1 MLEIINIYAHGYC
14 FIPVI
19 NALKNSDFF
28 NIVSST
34 DEVNIVELEQQLS
47 ANSGYLRAALKMV
60 ESVGWISTTDNTIQ
74 LIHKDRLE
82 NFLDL
87 LDDSLLIPYR
97 SNILCAALDDAQIPL
112 LKSWF
117 EFMQSNKRRLENET
131 EREML
136 DGTVIAPL
144 LVAIKKQ
151 IGNSPITDTVLSDS
165 FSPALQSLLSE
176 IFSLKGWMVHN
187 RLNGIGKFL
196 IERAFNLGMS
206 ISYWP
211 MWLQMPI
218 LLFGDPDIVFSHDE
232 YGHETHIDRT
242 LNVVASGFQH
252 EKYFSNVDQVLGH
265 IFDNID
271 IDNQPKYIA
280 DIGCGDGSF
289 LNHVYTFII
298 NNTLRGKSLAAQ
310 PLLLI
315 GIDLNP
321 KSLKQTELTLQDIPH
336 ITIEGD
342 VANPAALLKTLE
354 SKGITDPQNILHI
367 RSFLDHEIPYL
378 GADDR
383 LAADEKMPRPPNF
396 ISIANNG
403 QLQNN
408 NLIIQRYI
416 EHFSRWATVS
426 SKHGLL
432 ILEVHTLPTN
442 VVQQFFSSNESFH
455 FDAIHSFSRQNLL
468 DAATFM
474 QVTAEAGLFSDS
486 DYFHRFPRAFPY
498 TRVSLNWFRKKDYS
512 LRNARMKDIEA
523 LLKLEELCW
532 ASELRADREELV
544 RRIKQNPA
552 GNIVIDYQGEVVGVG
567 YTQRIVSEQLLYQTT
582 AAQVNQLHDDDAPVF
597 QLLAINIHPE
607 WQHMTLGD
615 TMLTYLLRLASLID
629 SVEKVVGVT
638 RCKNYPRYQ
647 HTMTYEQYVN
657 QPLTDG
663 LQIDPI
669 LNFHLSRGA
678 RIIDIIR
685 DYRPTDSDNEGH
697 GVLIGYA
704 IRDEIESTQDDPLVF
719 SDKHKTFAQY
729 SDNEV
734 EQAITA
740 RLKKLLGQQKISHYS
755 STTSFRDMGLDSL
768 DLTEL
773 RTMINCLLNTR
784 LDAAI
789 FFRFPTPES
798 IINYLNS
805 IKNSSSQALEQKEEL
820 KETVINS
827 RPEPPTPTDSE
838 QINAQKATPQY
849 TTDDYQAG
857 ANDIALVG
865 ISCRFPQGINDK
877 DSFWQFLLNS
887 GDIITKVPQDRWD
900 PSITDG
906 VKGASYGGFLT
917 DVSEFDAAF
926 FGISPREAVNMDPQQ
941 RLLLEIS
948 WQAFEDAGIVPQTLK
963 GSNTGVFI
971 GHFGHDYESLQI
983 KAYGYDDLQANFSTA
998 TSASVQAG
1006 RLSYFYDF
1014 HGPAVSLNT
1023 ACSST
1028 LVAIHMASQSLL
1040 QKECDVALAGGANLI
1055 LTPELSLVFGRAN
1068 MLSAV
1073 GKCKTFAAS
1082 ADGYV
1087 RSEGCAMVVLKRV
1100 QDAIN
1105 AGDTILAIIKGSA
1118 INQDGASNGLTAPNG
1133 VAQEMVIQ
1141 AALARANIAPHEITY
1156 IETHGTGTSL
1166 GDPIEVEALVNV
1178 FAEDNNRRSSPLLFG
1193 AVKTRL
1199 GHTEAVAGL
1208 AGFIKAALILKNRII
1223 PPMPLISQINPLVG
1237 QQLQRIS
1244 ATINETAMTIG
1255 AEQPLARAGIS
1266 AFGYS
1271 GTNAHLILEEAPH
1284 RLLPKIMARSS
1295 TTLPFLISA
1304 KTASALQ
1311 QQAAKLQA
1319 LLRESPD
1326 INLTDLAGS
1335 LATARSHFNIRASIL
1350 TDRRHSLLDGLTSLA
1365 QGETRDDVHISEIQ
1379 QTGKL
1384 ALLFTGQGSQY
1395 AGMGYTCYSLF
1406 PVFREIFD
1414 AICTELDGLMVDLQQ
1429 PALRDIIFAE
1439 SGGNRAKLL
1448 NQTVS
1453 TQTALFALEVALFRL
1468 VESWGVKPD
1477 LLCGHSIG
1485 EVAAAHIA
1493 GVLSLQDA
1501 CLLVSARA
1509 RLMQAQRTDG
1519 AMVSLQ
1525 ASEAEVQP
1533 YLVGKENEVSI
1544 AALNGPRATVIAG
1557 DEALVI
1563 AIANQFADKGHRAT
1577 RLIVSH
1583 AFHSPHMDGMLDEF
1597 QRILSG
1603 LTFHEP
1609 GIPIISN
1616 LSGKLAEPGQ
1626 LCSPNYWVHHVRSA
1640 VRFSDGIRSAE
1651 VFGAT
1656 TFLEIGPQG
1665 ILTSMAKA
1673 SLLEDNKKPAVLI
1686 ASLNCHDNDGTR
1698 LMAMLATLH
1707 LQGHTPDWAAVFTPL
1722 SAKRITLPA
1731 YAFQRLPYWVN
1742 VDNPDGASSVSQAA
1756 NALRYSLE
1764 WKALTQ
1770 PRATNL
1776 SGNWLLITPDED
1788 GLRPLINDLSQ
1799 ALSNQGA
1806 TVTLQY
1812 WSNIQPDISVL
1823 TETLN
1828 GLARNPQQQVNVL
1841 SLLAFAEQPYASNH
1855 DLPAGFALNMQL
1867 LQFINQFESSVSCWL
1882 ITRSAIAATFADP
1895 LNHPLQALN
1904 WGMARAVALE
1914 YPDLSGGI
1922 IDFPEQATSA
1932 TVSQLLSVLSEPGM
1946 ENQWALRDGK
1956 ILVPRLRHA
1965 VASPKTVPWKPV
1977 SSVLIT
1983 GGTGAIA
1990 EHLTRWL
1997 CHLGAQHIILAS
2009 RRLPDP
2015 AQQKSFYEHAGP
2027 GTRITFEQ
2035 CDVADRQSV
2044 AALLSR
2050 QEKNGDR
2057 VSSVFHAAGILD
2069 DRPLNALSLEQLSA
2083 TLAGKVQGARNLSEL
2098 LNDKPLDAFVLF
2110 SSIASIWGSA
2120 QQVGYAAANAYLDA
2134 LAFQRHSQGLAGTSI
2149 SWGMW
2154 QGKGMATEKL
2164 MQERVQRYGI
2174 RQIPPAKAI
2183 AMLQESLDRNLCH
2196 TVIADVDWPGFSLFY
2211 SLARSR
2217 PLLTELPELIQ
2228 QEEEAAP
2235 QNSQTSKNTSS
2246 ALLAELSLLDEK
2258 QRSAHILS
2266 VVIKSTAAVL
2276 GFETSTALEP
2286 DSGFFNL
2293 GLDSIM
2299 AVELREK
2306 LQKISGVNL
2315 PVTLVFD
2322 YPTPR
2327 ASATFLAEKV
2337 LALMPST
2344 SEPQDEAGHLKAQ
2357 PASET
2362 TIVAAP
2368 ESDLSV
2374 LDDDDLIAAASALI
2388 KGGE

>member
-1 MLEIINIYAHGYC
+1 MLELINIYAHGYC
-14 FIPVI
+14 FFPVI
-19 NALKNSDFF
+19 NALKKTEFF
-28 NIVSST
+28 SILSST
-34 DEVNIVELEQQLS
+34 DKIDIAEFERQLS

-60 ESVGWISTTDNTIQ
+60 ESVGWISITDNKIQ
-74 LIHKDRLE
+74 LIQKDNLE
-82 NFLDL
+82 NFLDV
-87 LDDSLLIPYR
+87 LDDNLLMPYR
-97 SNILCAALDDAQIPL
+97 SNILSAALDDAQIPL
-112 LKSWF
+112 LKSWIKIL
-117 EFMQSNKRRLENET
+117 QTNKQRLQNET
-131 EREML
+131 ERDML
-136 DGTVIAPL
+136 DGIVIAPL
-144 LVAIKKQ
+144 LVAIKKEL
-151 IGNSPITDTVLSDS
+151 GKSPITDTVLSDS
-165 FSPALQSLLSE
+165 FSPALQNLLSE
-176 IFSLKGWMVHN
+176 LFTLKGWMEHG
-187 RLNGIGKFL
+187 RINGTGKFL
-196 IERAFNLGMS
+196 IERAYNLGMS

-211 MWLQMPI
+211 MWLQMPT
-218 LLFGDPDIVFSHDE
+218 LLFGDPNTVFSHDE

-252 EKYFSNVDQVLGH
+252 EKYFSNVDQVLSR

-271 IDNQPKYIA
+271 LENQPKYIA

-289 LNHVYTFII
+289 LHRVYTFII
-298 NNTLRGKSLAAQ
+298 NNTLRGKNLAAQ

-315 GIDLNP
+315 GIDLNQ
-321 KSLKQTELTLQDIPH
+321 KSLKQTELTLQNIPH

-342 VANPAALLKTLE
+342 VGNPAAFLKTLK
-354 SKGITDPQNILHI
+354 SKGISDPQNILHI

-378 GADDR
+378 GVDDR
-383 LAADEKMPRPPNF
+383 QAADERMTRPLNF

-408 NLIIQRYI
+408 NQIIQRYV
-416 EHFSRWATVS
+416 EHFSRWAAVS
-426 SKHGLL
+426 SRHGML
-432 ILEVHTLPTN
+432 ILEVHTLPTS
-442 VVQQFFSSNESFH
+442 VVQQYFSSNESFH

-486 DYFHRFPRAFPY
+486 DYFYRFPRAFPY
-498 TRVSLNWFRKKDYS
+498 TRVSLNWLRKKDYS
-512 LRNARMKDIEA
+512 LRNARLKDIEA

-532 ASELRADREELV
+532 ESELRVDREELT
-544 RRIKQNPA
+544 RRITQNPA

-567 YTQRIVSEQLLYQTT
+567 YTQRIASEQLLYQTT
-582 AAQVNQLHDDDAPVF
+582 AGQVNQLHDDDAPVF

-607 WQHMTLGD
+607 WQHMALGD

-657 QPLTDG
+657 QPATDG

-669 LNFHLSRGA
+669 LHFHLSHGA
-678 RIIDIIR
+678 RIINIIR
-685 DYRPTDSDNEGH
+685 GYRPADSDNEGH

-704 IRDEIESTQDDPLVF
+704 IRDEIESTQEDPLVF

-729 SDNEV
+729 SDTEV

-740 RLKKLLGQQKISHYS
+740 RLKKLLGQKKLSHYS
-755 STTSFRDMGLDSL
+755 PTTSFRDMGLDSL

-773 RTMINCLLNTR
+773 RAMINRLLDTR

-789 FFRFPTPES
+789 FFRFSTPES

-805 IKNSSSQALEQKEEL
+805 IKNPSIQTPVQTSEL

-827 RPEPPTPTDSE
+827 RPEPPTPTNAG
-838 QINAQKATPQY
+838 QINSPKAAPQY
-849 TTDDYQAG
+849 TADDYQAG

-887 GDIITKVPQDRWD
+887 GDVITKVPQDRWD
-900 PSITDG
+900 PSITDE
-906 VKGASYGGFLT
+906 VKGASYGGFLNH
-917 DVSEFDAAF
+917 VSEFDAAF

-1068 MLSAV
+1068 MLSAD

-1100 QDAIN
+1100 QDAID

-1156 IETHGTGTSL
+1156 LETHGTGTSL
-1166 GDPIEVEALVNV
+1166 GDPVEVEALVNV
-1178 FAEDNNRRSSPLLFG
+1178 FAEDNDRRSSPLLLG

-1208 AGFIKAALILKNRII
+1208 AGFIKAALILKHRTI

-1237 QQLQRIS
+1237 QQLQRIY
-1244 ATINETAMTIG
+1244 ATINETALTIG
-1255 AEQPLARAGIS
+1255 AEQTLARAGIS

-1284 RLLPKIMARSS
+1284 LLSPKVTARAS

-1311 QQAAKLQA
+1311 QQAARLQT
-1319 LLRESPD
+1319 LLTESPD

-1335 LATARSHFNIRASIL
+1335 LATTRSHFKIRASIL

-1365 QGETRDDVHISEIQ
+1365 QGETSDDVQISEIQ

-1395 AGMGYTCYSLF
+1395 AGMGYTCYGQF
-1406 PVFREIFD
+1406 PLFREIFD
-1414 AICTELDGLMVDLQQ
+1414 AICAELDGLMVDLQQ

-1439 SGGNRAKLL
+1439 PGGNRAKLL
-1448 NQTVS
+1448 DQTVF

-1557 DEALVI
+1557 DEALAVV
-1563 AIANQFADKGHRAT
+1563 IANQFADKGRRTT
-1577 RLIVSH
+1577 RLTVSH

-1603 LTFHEP
+1603 LTFHTP
-1609 GIPIISN
+1609 RIPIISN
-1616 LSGKLAEPGQ
+1616 LSGKLADPSQ
-1626 LCSPNYWVHHVRSA
+1626 LCSPDYWVHHVRSA
-1640 VRFSDGIRSAE
+1640 VRFSDGIRAAE
-1651 VFGAT
+1651 AFGAT

-1665 ILTSMAKA
+1665 ILTSMAKTC
-1673 SLLEDNKKPAVLI
+1673 LLEDNEKPAVLI
-1686 ASLNCHDNDGTR
+1686 AALNGHDNDGAR

-1707 LQGHTPDWAAVFTPL
+1707 LQGHTPDWAAVFTPW
-1722 SAKRITLPA
+1722 STRRIALPA

-1742 VDNPDGASSVSQAA
+1742 VEKPGNASSVSQAA

-1764 WKALTQ
+1764 WKTLTQ

-1776 SGNWLLITPDED
+1776 SGNWLLIAPDD
-1788 GLRPLINDLSQ
+1788 DSLRPLINDLSQ
-1799 ALSNQGA
+1799 TLSNQGA

-1828 GLARNPQQQVNVL
+1828 RLARNPQQQVNVL
-1841 SLLAFAEQPYASNH
+1841 SLLAFAEQPYVSNRV
-1855 DLPAGFALNMQL
+1855 LPAGFALNMQL
-1867 LQFINQFESSVSCWL
+1867 LQAINHFESSVSCWL
-1882 ITRSAIAATFADP
+1882 VTRSAVAATIDEP

-1914 YPDLSGGI
+1914 YPDLEGGI
-1922 IDFPEQATSA
+1922 IDFPEQVTSA
-1932 TVSQLLSVLSEPGM
+1932 TLSQLVSVFSEPGI
-1946 ENQWALRDGK
+1946 ENLWALRDGK

-1965 VASPKTVPWKPV
+1965 AASPETVRWKPGA
-1977 SSVLIT
+1977 SVLIT
-1983 GGTGAIA
+1983 GGTGAIG

-2009 RRLPDP
+2009 RRVPDP
-2015 AQQKSFYEHAGP
+2015 AQQKSLDEHAGP

-2044 AALLSR
+2044 ADLLSR
-2050 QEKNGDR
+2050 LEKNGHR
-2057 VSSVFHAAGILD
+2057 VSSVFHAAGVLD
-2069 DRPLNALSLEQLSA
+2069 DRPLNDISLEQLSA

-2098 LNDKPLDAFVLF
+2098 LSDKPLDAFVLF
-2110 SSIASIWGSA
+2110 SSIASVWGSG

-2174 RQIPPAKAI
+2174 RQITPAKAI

-2217 PLLTELPELIQ
+2217 PLLTELPELQ
-2228 QEEEAAP
+2228 PQAEDTAK
-2235 QNSQTSKNTSS
+2235 QNSPASQNAGS
-2246 ALLAELSLLDEK
+2246 ALLTELSQLDEK
-2258 QRSAHILS
+2258 QRSAHLLS
-2266 VVIKSTAAVL
+2266 LVIKSTATVL
-2276 GFETSTALEP
+2276 GFEASTALEP

-2306 LQKISGVNL
+2306 LQKISGVSL

-2327 ASATFLAEKV
+2327 AAATFLAEKV
-2337 LALMPST
+2337 LALMPSA
-2344 SEPQDEAGHLKAQ
+2344 SEPQDESGHLKAQ
-2357 PASET
+2357 PASE
-2362 TIVAAP
+2362 AAP

-2374 LDDDDLIAAASALI
+2374 LDDDALIAAASALI